1 MLMLRS
7 TNQSAPHRPRLSH
20 KIEASRYE
28 SYPQQASVIAHA
40 ALALGVAVA
49 LGAAIALMASALL
62 A

>member
-7 TNQSAPHRPRLSH
+7 NNPIPPRPRRLSH

-28 SYPQQASVIAHA
+28 SYPQPVAVFARA
-40 ALALGVAVA
+40 ALALGIMVSI
-49 LGAAIALMASALL
+49 GIAIALIAKVLL